1 MDELTLEIPK
11 IEYLDELGKSAS
23 FVIQLKWQDERLQWN
38 LKDYPRETIML
49 PASKIW
55 VPNLRVYQYS
65 SLVDEIDYSNEDAKI
80 NYKEYGSFKQI
91 GVIQTKT
98 DHSQNFEQ

>member
-1 MDELTLEIPK
+1 MEYFDELK
-11 IEYLDELGKSAS
+11 KSAS

-65 SLVDEIDYSNEDAKI
+65 SLIDEIDYSNEDAKI
-80 NYKEYGSFKQI
+80 NYKEYGSFNEIPI
-91 GVIQTKT
+91 GYNLVSTSSET
-98 DHSQNFEQ
+98 H